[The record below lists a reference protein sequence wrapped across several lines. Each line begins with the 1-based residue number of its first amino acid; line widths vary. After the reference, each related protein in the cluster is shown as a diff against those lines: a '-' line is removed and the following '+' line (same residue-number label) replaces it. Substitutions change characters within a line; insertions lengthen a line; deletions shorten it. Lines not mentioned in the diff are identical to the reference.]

1 MLNTKGIVILLILLL
16 TSPGSYA
23 ITAKEYIERAQ
34 SYIQEDEHRA
44 AIIELK
50 NALQKNPKSI
60 DARLMLGDVYL
71 SMGDGASAEKE
82 FERAKKLNAKRDT
95 WVVSLTKARLLQ
107 QNYHDVLRETEELAE
122 LPAALQAQLLS
133 MRGDA
138 LLKNRRL
145 EEALKAFQQAGTL
158 QPEAPLPLVGIAMV
172 QLASNQVGEAK
183 TTLNE
188 LLVKFPDNAR
198 ALTIRAEIFTRERNE
213 DAALKDY
220 TAALTQ
226 QPQNVLA
233 LFGRA
238 SIYLSKGNA
247 KLAKPD
253 IEELDAL
260 VPGHPKQNHLKAVLA
275 FLQKRYPEAER
286 HLQEVLRIQPKNV
299 QSQLLM
305 GVVSFSLE
313 KHEIANEYLTKVH
326 QIAPQH
332 LPTVKLLASVRNKL
346 NKIESMIPILEAAA
360 NTHSDD
366 AQIKAMLGSAYMKVK
381 RFSEGSEMMN
391 EALKLEP
398 KLAAYR
404 TQLAMGLLA
413 QGKTTD
419 AIEQLQSTVDMG
431 EDFIQADVLLVLS
444 HLRNKES
451 AKAIEASES
460 LEKRLPNS
468 PVGFNLSG
476 LAYALAG
483 DVDKAEARY
492 LQALRID
499 KNFIAARTNL
509 ARLEYQRGNPD
520 KARQHYEEGLK
531 LAPNSSALLIG
542 LAALESK
549 QGNMETVQQLLAKAM
564 DGKPSTPQAAIIS
577 AKTYL
582 ESGKTLNALNI
593 AGKASR
599 KFPKNLA
606 LLEIY
611 GKTLLITKK
620 PESAVITFQQMV
632 KLSESIETLSLLATA
647 QTAAKQVNQ
656 AQATYTKILEIKP
669 EHLPALAALV
679 KFKLDAGNFSEALSA
694 SKALQSSHPESAV
707 GFQLEG
713 MTHTLQKAPAKA
725 IVSYKK
731 ALEIYPSDGLAIQ
744 LARQH
749 FLSGDTPAGE
759 KVLRTWIE
767 KTPKDIPARLALAMS
782 LQTRKDNPEA
792 ITIYEEV
799 LAIDKNSLIALN
811 NLAWI
816 YSIIGDER
824 AVGLGER
831 AYNLASKNPA
841 IVDTYG
847 WILVQN
853 GNLAKGSRIL
863 KEAVDMAP
871 EHQEIGYHLGYCLAK
886 QNKNNEARVMLK
898 KVIRIDPSSNHAKQS
913 QSLLDSL

>member
-1 MLNTKGIVILLILLL
+1 MLNTNGIVILLILLL
-16 TSPGSYA
+16 TSSGSYA
-23 ITAKEYIERAQ
+23 ITAQEYIERAQ
-34 SYIQEDEHRA
+34 AYVQDEEHRA

-60 DARLMLGDVYL
+60 NARLMLGEVYL

-82 FERAKKLNAKRDT
+82 LERAKKLNANRDT

-122 LPAALQAQLLS
+122 LPVALQAQLLS

-172 QLASNQVGEAK
+172 QLASNQVDEAK

-188 LLVKFPDNAR
+188 LLGKFPDNAR
-198 ALTIRAEIFTRERNE
+198 ALTIRAEIFARERNE
-213 DAALKDY
+213 DAALEDY
-220 TAALTQ
+220 SAALTQ
-226 QPQNVLA
+226 QPQNIPA

-275 FLQKRYPEAER
+275 FLEKKYPEAER

-326 QIAPQH
+326 QVAPQH

-346 NKIESMIPILEAAA
+346 NKIESMIPILEAVASSHP
-360 NTHSDD
+360 ND
-366 AQIKAMLGSAYMKVK
+366 AQIKAMLGSAYMRVN

-391 EALKLEP
+391 EARKIEP

-413 QGKTTD
+413 QGKTSD

-431 EDFIQADVLLVLS
+431 KDFIQADVLLVLS

-451 AKAIEASES
+451 AKAIEASEN
-460 LEKRLPNS
+460 LAKRLPNN
-468 PVGFNLSG
+468 PVGYNLSG

-483 DVDKAEARY
+483 DMDKAEARY
-492 LQALRID
+492 LKALRID

-509 ARLEYQRGNPD
+509 ARLEYQRGNPE

-531 LAPNSSALLIG
+531 LAPENSVLLIG
-542 LAALESK
+542 LAALENK
-549 QGNMETVQQLLAKAM
+549 QGNMEAMQQLLAKAM
-564 DGKPSTPQAAIIS
+564 EGKPSTPQAAIIS
-577 AKTYL
+577 ANAYL
-582 ESGKTLNALNI
+582 KNGKTLNALNV

-599 KFPKNLA
+599 KFPNNLT

-611 GKTLLITKK
+611 GKTLLITKE
-620 PESAVITFQQMV
+620 PESAMSTFQQMV
-632 KLSESIETLSLLATA
+632 KLSEGVETLSLLATA
-647 QTAAKQVNQ
+647 QVAAKQATQ
-656 AQATYTKILEIKP
+656 AQTTYKKILEIKP
-669 EHLPALAALV
+669 DHLPALAALI
-679 KFKLDAGNFSEALSA
+679 KLDLDAGNFDTALSG
-694 SKALQSSHPESAV
+694 SKSLQLSHPESAA

-713 MTHTLQKAPAKA
+713 MVHTLQKAPAKA
-725 IVSYKK
+725 IASYKK
-731 ALEIYPSDGLAIQ
+731 AFETSPNDRLAIQ

-749 FLSGDTPAGE
+749 FLSGDTSAGE
-759 KVLRTWIE
+759 EVLRTWIE
-767 KTPKDIPARLALAMS
+767 KTPKSIPARLALAMS

-792 ITIYEEV
+792 IKIYEEV
-799 LAIDKNSLIALN
+799 LALDKNSLLALN

-816 YSIIGDER
+816 YSTIGDKR
-824 AVGLGER
+824 ALELGER
-831 AYNLASKNPA
+831 AYSLASENPA

-853 GNLAKGSRIL
+853 GNLVKGSRIL

-871 EHQEIGYHLGYCLAK
+871 KHQEIGYHLGYCLAK
-886 QNKNNEARVMLK
+886 QGKSDEARVMLK
-898 KVIRIDPSSNHAKQS
+898 KVIRIDPSNNYAKQS